1 MNTLAHSDADIR
13 GLSYWRNKLF
23 SRILLYSLPV
33 SFIAL
38 VPGVIMS
45 IKGGIPLLAVYDIL
59 AIVSLAIIA
68 LYPRLS
74 LSMRKTL
81 FVIILYLMAIILLIY
96 LGSFGPGLLYLL
108 AITIF
113 ITLIF
118 RRSIAYGSIAVNA
131 GICLLFAIVIY
142 FKLLDSPLANIYTL
156 GSWIAV
162 SSNLIFLNTVIVASL
177 HLLFS
182 GLQATIVKEN
192 ELTKQ
197 LNAESKALE
206 RMLNV
211 LQTKNQELEQFAY
224 IASHDLQE
232 PLQTISSFADLLE
245 KLYKEKL
252 DERAVIYLGYL
263 SQSTARM
270 RSLITGLLEYARI
283 GREKQLEQVDC
294 NKIVQDV
301 IHDLDATITESKVTI
316 SIHSLPSLEAYPVEL
331 KQLFQNLISNAIK
344 FRKKEVPLKIIIEA
358 KEEDN
363 YWTFSVTD
371 NGIGIDEKF
380 HEKIFIIF
388 QRLHTRSKYE
398 GTGIGL
404 AYCKKIVE
412 LHGGKIWVESNPTV
426 GSIFYFSIPKT
437 DNDHG
442 SKIKVH
448 SAH

>member
-1 MNTLAHSDADIR
+1 
-13 GLSYWRNKLF
+13 
-23 SRILLYSLPV
+23 
-33 SFIAL
+33 
-38 VPGVIMS
+38 MS

-59 AIVSLAIIA
+59 AVLLFTIVA
-68 LYPRLS
+68 LTRRLS
-74 LSMRKTL
+74 LALRKTL
-81 FVIILYLMAIILLIY
+81 FVMGLYLLTIILLIY

-113 ITLIF
+113 ITIIF
-118 RRSIAYGSIAVNA
+118 RSSAAYWSIAVNA
-131 GICLLFAIVIY
+131 GICLLFAFVIN
-142 FKLLDSPLANIYTL
+142 FKLLDSPLTNIYTL

-162 SSNLIFLNTVIVASL
+162 SSNLIFLSTVIVASI

-182 GLQATIVKEN
+182 GLQATIVKES
-192 ELTKQ
+192 ELKKQ

-232 PLQTISSFADLLE
+232 PLQTISSFASLLE
-245 KLYKEKL
+245 KQYKEKL
-252 DERAVIYLGYL
+252 DDRAIIYLDYL

-283 GREKQLEQVDC
+283 GREKQLELVNCHEILQEVML
-294 NKIVQDV
+294 
-301 IHDLDATITESKVTI
+301 DLTTIITESKANI
-316 SIHSLPSLEAYPVEL
+316 SIHPLPSLKAYPIEL

-344 FRKKEVPLKIIIEA
+344 FRKEEVSLEIIIEA
-358 KEEDN
+358 KDEGND
-363 YWTFSVTD
+363 WIFSVTD

-380 HEKIFIIF
+380 HEKIFVIF
-388 QRLHTRSKYE
+388 QQLHPKSKYK

-404 AYCKKIVE
+404 AHCKKIAE
-412 LHGGKIWVESNPTV
+412 LHGGKIWVESKPTV

-442 SKIKVH
+442 SKIKLH
-448 SAH
+448 SAG